1 MSQLPN
7 IVGSETDVRVLIC
20 RDCCCGTEW
29 KHPMTDHD
37 EQVDAISAVARARV
51 VGCVN
56 ECAYSNVVIV
66 RSGHGQ
72 TVWLGGIDNPAV
84 TSALCEW
91 LSAGASHPPPQVLQ
105 SRLIAHRTGEPC
117 EIRLPSTSRR

>member
-1 MSQLPN
+1 
-7 IVGSETDVRVLIC
+7 
-20 RDCCCGTEW
+20 
-29 KHPMTDHD
+29 MTDHD